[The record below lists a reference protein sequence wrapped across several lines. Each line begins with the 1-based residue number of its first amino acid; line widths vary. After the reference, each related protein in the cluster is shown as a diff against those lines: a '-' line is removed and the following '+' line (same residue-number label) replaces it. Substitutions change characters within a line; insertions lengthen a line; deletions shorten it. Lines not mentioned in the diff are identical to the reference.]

1 MVFVYFYGVNVIS
14 MIGFELLVSSNL
26 GKRKDNGTLW
36 QHIKESLPA
45 KQSFIHVGDN
55 AVADAQIPGDYGL
68 QNLHILNPLDKWHAG
83 GFNNPFVGDL
93 NLNEAQILKWGPLV
107 SDFGRFPFLGE

>member
-1 MVFVYFYGVNVIS
+1 MSYWCQVTW
-14 MIGFELLVSSNL
+14 VSVKTTVLFGS
-26 GKRKDNGTLW
+26 
-36 QHIKESLPA
+36 IYKESLPA

-55 AVADAQIPGDYGL
+55 AVADAQIPGDFGL

-83 GFNNPFVGDL
+83 GFKNPFVGDSSL
-93 NLNEAQILKWGPLV
+93 DEAQILKWGPLV